1 VIKVELNQ
9 AESGV
14 RRVSIRGKAPKLKHE
29 SFNHREVLQS
39 WNRAVPHPG
48 GAGVYRRMRG
58 FSLAGVEESFG
69 RTRGKPVR
77 ENVTIGHLMEDKCKP
92 FGS

>member
-14 RRVSIRGKAPKLKHE
+14 RRVSIRGKTPKLKHE
-29 SFNHREVLQS
+29 SSNHREVLQS

-48 GAGVYRRMRG
+48 GA
-58 FSLAGVEESFG
+58 
-69 RTRGKPVR
+69 VR
-77 ENVTIGHLMEDKCKP
+77 EFIVE
-92 FGS
+92 